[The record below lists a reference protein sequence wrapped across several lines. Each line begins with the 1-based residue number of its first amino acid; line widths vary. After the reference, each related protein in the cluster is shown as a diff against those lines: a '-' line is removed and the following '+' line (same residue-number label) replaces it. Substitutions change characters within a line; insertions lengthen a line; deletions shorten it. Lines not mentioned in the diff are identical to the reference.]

1 MNDVFLWNRLKAN
14 ENTEKPRT
22 LKKLEAA
29 IPNQSALFNEQNY
42 NWSEQ
47 KKIFQERLEMC
58 VCENGYHLDDDKI
71 ENKKNLFSYKMIESI
86 MLPSFLYE

>member
-14 ENTEKPRT
+14 ENKEKPRT

-42 NWSEQ
+42 WSEQ
-47 KKIFQERLEMC
+47 KKICQERLEMC
-58 VCENGYHLDDDKI
+58 VCENGYHLGDVKI
-71 ENKKNLFSYKMIESI
+71 ENKQNLFSYTMIGSI